1 MRPSVGPLKSDYFRA
16 ARAVPAPSPAGLAA
30 ATRPP
35 PSVTSRLTRVP
46 APVGEGL
53 MPHDAEDGRR
63 AQAAAHGSP
72 PPDGALRAGDGS
84 GLCPAD

>member
-1 MRPSVGPLKSDYFRA
+1 MFLL
-16 ARAVPAPSPAGLAA
+16 AVPAPSPAGLAA

-72 PPDGALRAGDGS
+72 PPGAGPRAGDGS